1 MTEGE
6 RAGEG
11 EREGDGAAKVGGRR
25 GNERGVREIGR
36 RQRVSRERGGW
47 RNGEK

>member
-11 EREGDGAAKVGGRR
+11 EVERQGGGGGGRE
-25 GNERGVREIGR
+25 NERGVRE
-36 RQRVSRERGGW
+36 
-47 RNGEK
+47 